1 VPPKHYGSGSVTRKG
16 DRWQVCVWLDGR
28 RVYRT
33 APTEAEAEAIRRQL
47 VARKQRGKLRPDPPR
62 TRLDAL
68 LARWLATKEP
78 PAVLPRA
85 YAVYERRVRLY
96 VTPSLGHLR
105 AADLSPLDVEAW
117 LRELVKAGLSE
128 TTIKQCRSLLSE
140 ALDWAVDRELL
151 TRNPARRVRAP
162 RATKPA
168 AVKTPPTREEAVA
181 FLGAVSG
188 HRLAAL
194 WHLAASLGLRR
205 GELLG
210 LTWAAVDLERA
221 ELRVDTQLVRE
232 GGAWTLPD
240 PKSKSGRRTL
250 PLADPLPALLA
261 RRRVE
266 QLEERLRAPTW
277 GPDLGLVFTTE
288 AGRPINP
295 DAVRVIQK
303 GIARSARVENIDLH
317 RSRHGVAT
325 LLLGMDAPARIIQ
338 AFLGHTAKT
347 TTERYQTP
355 SVALLRPY
363 AERIAGYFEYQV
375 SNPDLDGA
383 AIERNLGG

>member
-221 ELRVDTQLVRE
+221 ELRVDTQLIRE
-232 GGAWTLPD
+232 GDAWTLPA
-240 PKSKSGRRTL
+240 PKSAAGRRAL

-266 QLEERLRAPTW
+266 QLEERLRAKEW

-288 AGRPINP
+288 RGLPIHP
-295 DAVRVIQK
+295 DALRVRQRS
-303 GIARSARVENIDLH
+303 IARAAGVPNIDLH
-317 RSRHGVAT
+317 RFRHGVAT
-325 LLLGMDAPARIIQ
+325 LLLGMDAPQRIMQ
-338 AFLGHTAKT
+338 AFLGHAART
-347 TTERYQTP
+347 TTERYQTV
-355 SVALLRPY
+355 STAMLRPY
-363 AERIAGYFEYQV
+363 AERIAATFGGQEEGPPIPREV
-375 SNPDLDGA
+375 H
-383 AIERNLGG
+383 ERA